1 MKTFTRWLGA
11 LLLVATPMIMM
22 VAIDFASA
30 NTELVPASRLVA
42 PFVSVTSTRP
52 TFLLITNASAKNLTG
67 NTTTSGVDGSIHLEF
82 YNKSC
87 TRTDRFI
94 HLSPNDIDQIDVV
107 ATDLDSA
114 QTVGFVDIDVRAD
127 DAAASTSIQENAL
140 LGTVV
145 ITDLTADFALSYPM
159 AASIGS
165 ARGGVDTAIV
175 TRDSAS
181 GFAVLWTGRYEA
193 FPTTVMVPGFY
204 AEGGTGAGAITES
217 LLAIASPAD
226 GNWYGQAAGATGFGE
241 APGQQ
246 LTTSTALI
254 NMPLVSVFDGCEI
267 PISRNVAGHYVSG
280 SLVTLLSVQLNRDQS
295 TPAPLGWTTGKCGS
309 QFGGLDEISGAPV
322 GWINMPNI
330 SCVRST
336 NFNFAGITACAG
348 PSAFPTSTA
357 AKIRGVVGVL
367 FEVTQVTG
375 ALPRA
380 GADVTRLWGDPSTV
394 YNQTGCRTSDGGN
407 TDVRFGPAAPVANGC
422 TYNMYPIQT
431 TP

>member
-1 MKTFTRWLGA
+1 MKTFARWLGA
-11 LLLVATPMIMM
+11 LLLVATPMM

-30 NTELVPASRLVA
+30 NTELVPASRLVV
-42 PFVSVTSTRP
+42 PFVSATSTRP
-52 TFLLITNASAKNLTG
+52 TFLLLTNASAKNLVG
-67 NTTTSGVDGSIHLEF
+67 NTTTAGVDGSIHLEF

-87 TRTDRFI
+87 TRTDRFV
-94 HLSPNDIDQIDVV
+94 HLSSNDTDQIDVV
-107 ATDLDSA
+107 ATDLNGA

-145 ITDLTADFALSYPM
+145 ITDTAADFALSYPM

-165 ARGGVDTAIV
+165 ARSGADNAIV
-175 TRDSAS
+175 TRDPAS
-181 GFAVLWTGRYEA
+181 GFAVTWTGRYEA
-193 FPTTVMVPGFY
+193 FPTTIMVPGYY
-204 AEGGTGAGAITES
+204 AEGGTGGGAITES

-226 GNWYGQAAGATGFGE
+226 GNWYGQVAGTTGFGE

-246 LTTSTALI
+246 LTTATALI
-254 NMPLVSVFDGCEI
+254 NMPLVSVYDGCEI

-280 SLVTLLSVQLNRDQS
+280 SLVTLLSVQLNRDLS
-295 TPAPLGWTTGKCGS
+295 TPAPLGWTSGKCGNT
-309 QFGGLDEISGAPV
+309 FGGLDEVSGAPI

-330 SCVRST
+330 SCVRSA
-336 NFNFAGITACAG
+336 NANFAGITACVGA
-348 PSAFPTSTA
+348 ANAPTSTQ

-380 GADVTRLWGDPSTV
+380 GADVTRLWGDPSTI
-394 YNQTGCRTSDGGN
+394 YNQTGCRTSDGGT
-407 TDVRFGPAAPVANGC
+407 TDVRFGAGSPIPTGC
-422 TYNMYPIQT
+422 SYNMYPIQT